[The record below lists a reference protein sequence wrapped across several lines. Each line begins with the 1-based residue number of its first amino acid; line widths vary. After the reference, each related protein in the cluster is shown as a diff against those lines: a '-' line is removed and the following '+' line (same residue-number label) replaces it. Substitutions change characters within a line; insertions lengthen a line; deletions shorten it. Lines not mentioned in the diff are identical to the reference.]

1 MDSQNFPRK
10 QLMMKAYNKNIL
22 SHPEFYITSFTKNLN
37 LPYVLFIHGG
47 PGLNC
52 GILDYLIEH
61 NNLFNSLEY
70 NIILYDQRNCGK
82 SKKTFGH
89 ILHQDNINDLQQIIL
104 HITDQCN
111 LNICALIGHSYGAK
125 LLFDYYKIYVSSLP
139 GVFISTA
146 KSILTPRLNN
156 LMLDLSYLK
165 KTNCHRYN
173 QVFSEINNLD
183 LNELWKIS
191 EQLSTTFQE
200 NKDRPYLYWANL
212 ECYKLVQDIQKRIN
226 LPLDPKIFAS
236 VRHDLYSSEL
246 NFPVNIKELEISKL
260 WINGFHDF
268 VMNGHEG
275 AMSKD
280 YGITTFYKSSHYPHI
295 EENNRFSELLNE
307 FIK

>member
-1 MDSQNFPRK
+1 
-10 QLMMKAYNKNIL
+10 MKVYYKDIL
-22 SHPEFYITSFTKNLN
+22 PNPEFYITRFTKNPN

-47 PGLNC
+47 PGFNS
-52 GILDYLIEH
+52 GILEYLIEH
-61 NNLFNSLEY
+61 HHLFNSLQY

-82 SKKTFGH
+82 SNKLPGH
-89 ILHQDNINDLQQIIL
+89 VLHQDNINDLQKIVL
-104 HITDQCN
+104 HLTAHCN

-125 LLFDYYKIYVSSLP
+125 LLFDYYKRFESTIP

-165 KTNCHRYN
+165 KSNVDLYN
-173 QVFSEINNLD
+173 KIFNEIDDID
-183 LNELWKIS
+183 LNKLWKIS
-191 EQLSTTFQE
+191 EQLTQIFQE

-212 ECYKLVQDIQKRIN
+212 EYYNLVQEVQKRIN
-226 LPLDPKIFAS
+226 LPSDTKTFIS
-236 VRHDLYSSEL
+236 VRQDLYSSES
-246 NFPVNIKELEISKL
+246 NFSVNINELEISKL

-268 VMNGHEG
+268 VMNGHEV

-280 YGITTFYKSSHYPHI
+280 PGVITFYKSSHYPHL
-295 EENNRFSELLNE
+295 EENDRFSELLNE